1 MLGGMAVVRRSIVT
15 IVGLLI
21 VLGGIALMVLPG
33 PGILLVVVGLAVL
46 ATEYAWARDLL
57 GTAKEKAVKAQ
68 EEAVAS
74 PWRTGATVLFAVG
87 MIAVGVAMLLV
98 DDVRWPVYDG
108 LLDSFWKP
116 LTGGIVIVTS
126 VILLTTTA
134 LAVRDARSD
143 GPGWLG

>member
-1 MLGGMAVVRRSIVT
+1 MALVKRSIVT

-21 VLGGIALMVLPG
+21 VVGGIALMVLPG

-46 ATEYAWARDLL
+46 ATEYAWARNLL
-57 GTAKEKAVKAQ
+57 GAAKEKAVKAQ

-74 PWRTGATVLFAVG
+74 PWRTGATVIFALA
-87 MIAVGVAMLLV
+87 MIGAGVAMLLV
-98 DDVRWPVYDG
+98 EDVAWPAW
-108 LLDSFWKP
+108 DSLFDTFWTP

>member
-1 MLGGMAVVRRSIVT
+1 MAVLKRSIVT
-15 IVGLLI
+15 VVG
-21 VLGGIALMVLPG
+21 VLVVLVGVALMVLPG
-33 PGILLVVVGLAVL
+33 PGVLLVVVGLAIL

-57 GTAKEKAVKAQ
+57 GTAKEKALKAQ

-74 PWRTGATVLFAVG
+74 PWRTGATVLFGLVTA
-87 MIAVGVAMLLV
+87 ATGVAMLV
-98 DDVRWPVYDG
+98 VEDVAWPAWDTT
-108 LLDSFWKP
+108 LDAFWKP
-116 LTGGIVIVTS
+116 VTGAIVIVTS

>member
-1 MLGGMAVVRRSIVT
+1 MSVVKRSVVT
-15 IVGLLI
+15 LVGVLI
-21 VLGGIALMVLPG
+21 VASGVALMVLPG

-46 ATEYAWARDLL
+46 ATEYAWAQNLL

-74 PWRTGATVLFAVG
+74 PWRTWATVLFALG
-87 MIAVGVAMLLV
+87 MIGVGVAMLV
-98 DDVRWPVYDG
+98 VEDVPWPVGDG

-126 VILLTTTA
+126 MILLTTTA

>member
-1 MLGGMAVVRRSIVT
+1 MALVRRSIITV
-15 IVGLLI
+15 VGLLI
-21 VLGGIALMVLPG
+21 VAGGIALMVLPG

-46 ATEYAWARDLL
+46 ATEYAWARNLL

-74 PWRTGATVLFAVG
+74 PWRTGATVLFALG
-87 MIAVGVAMLLV
+87 MIGLGVAMIVV
-98 DDVRWPVYDG
+98 DDVSWPVWDRMI
-108 LLDSFWKP
+108 DSFWTP

-134 LAVRDARSD
+134 LALRDARSE

>member
-1 MLGGMAVVRRSIVT
+1 MALVKRSVVT
-15 IVGLLI
+15 IVGLL
-21 VLGGIALMVLPG
+21 VVAGGIALLVLPG

-57 GTAKEKAVKAQ
+57 GTAKEKALKAQ

-74 PWRTGATVLFAVG
+74 PWRTGATVLFAVA
-87 MIAVGVAMLLV
+87 MVGAGIAMLVV
-98 DDVRWPVYDG
+98 DDVPWPLWDG
-108 LLDSFWKP
+108 LLDSFWTP
-116 LTGGIVIVTS
+116 VTGGIVIVTS
-126 VILLTTTA
+126 AVLLTTTA

>member
-1 MLGGMAVVRRSIVT
+1 MSLVKRSVVTV
-15 IVGLLI
+15 VGLLI
-21 VLGGIALMVLPG
+21 VAGGLALMVLPG

-46 ATEYAWARDLL
+46 ATEYVWARNLL
-57 GTAKEKAVKAQ
+57 GAAKEKALKAQ

-74 PWRTGATVLFAVG
+74 PWRTASTVVFALG
-87 MIAVGVAMLLV
+87 MIVAGMAMIVV
-98 DDVRWPVYDG
+98 DDVSWPVWDG

-134 LAVRDARSD
+134 LAVRDTRSD

>member
-1 MLGGMAVVRRSIVT
+1 MAVVKRSIVT
-15 IVGLLI
+15 VVGVLI
-21 VLGGIALMVLPG
+21 VALGFALMVLPG
-33 PGILLVVVGLAVL
+33 PGILLVVIGLAVL

-74 PWRTGATVLFAVG
+74 PWRTGATVLFALG
-87 MIAVGVAMLLV
+87 MIATGVAMIVV
-98 DDVRWPVYDG
+98 DDVSWPVWDG

-134 LAVRDARSD
+134 LAIRDARSE
-143 GPGWLG
+143 GPGWLA

>member
-1 MLGGMAVVRRSIVT
+1 MLGGVALVKRSVVT

-21 VLGGIALMVLPG
+21 VAGGIALMVLPG

-46 ATEYAWARDLL
+46 ATEYAWARNLL
-57 GTAKEKAVKAQ
+57 GTAKEKAIKAQ

-74 PWRTGATVLFAVG
+74 PWRTGATVIFALG
-87 MIAVGVAMLLV
+87 MIAVGVAMLVV

-108 LLDSFWKP
+108 LLDSFWRP
-116 LTGGIVIVTS
+116 LTGGVVIVTS

>member
-1 MLGGMAVVRRSIVT
+1 MALVKRSIITV
-15 IVGLLI
+15 VGLLI

-46 ATEYAWARDLL
+46 ATEYAWAQNLL

-74 PWRTGATVLFAVG
+74 PWRTAATVLFAVG
-87 MIAVGVAMLLV
+87 MIAVGVAMLVV
-98 DDVRWPVYDG
+98 DDVPWPVYDG
-108 LLDSFWKP
+108 LLDSFWRP

>member
-1 MLGGMAVVRRSIVT
+1 MALVKRSIITV
-15 IVGLLI
+15 VGLLI

-46 ATEYAWARDLL
+46 ATEYAWARNLL

-74 PWRTGATVLFAVG
+74 PWRTGATVLFALG
-87 MIAVGVAMLLV
+87 MIGTGVAMIIV
-98 DDVRWPVYDG
+98 DDVAWPVWDG

-134 LAVRDARSD
+134 LALRDARSE

>member
-1 MLGGMAVVRRSIVT
+1 MAVVRRSIVT
-15 IVGLLI
+15 VVGLLI
-21 VLGGIALMVLPG
+21 LLGGIALMVLPG

-74 PWRTGATVLFAVG
+74 PWRTGATVLFALG
-87 MIAVGVAMLLV
+87 MIGAGVAMLVV
-98 DDVRWPVYDG
+98 DDVAWPVWDG
-108 LLDSFWKP
+108 MLDAFWKP

>member
-1 MLGGMAVVRRSIVT
+1 MALVKRSIITV
-15 IVGLLI
+15 VGLLI

-46 ATEYAWARDLL
+46 ATEYAWARNLL

-74 PWRTGATVLFAVG
+74 PWRTGATVLFALG
-87 MIAVGVAMLLV
+87 MIGTGVAMMVV
-98 DDVRWPVYDG
+98 DDVAWPVWDG

-134 LAVRDARSD
+134 LALRDARSE

>member
-1 MLGGMAVVRRSIVT
+1 MAVVRRSIVT

>member
-1 MLGGMAVVRRSIVT
+1 MALVRRSIVT
-15 IVGLLI
+15 IVGLL
-21 VLGGIALMVLPG
+21 VVVGGIALMVLPG

-57 GTAKEKAVKAQ
+57 GAAKEKAVQAQ

-74 PWRTGATVLFAVG
+74 PWRTWTTVLFALG
-87 MIAVGVAMLLV
+87 MIVTGVAMVVV
-98 DDVRWPVYDG
+98 DDVAWPVWDAM
-108 LLDSFWKP
+108 LDSFWRP

>member
-1 MLGGMAVVRRSIVT
+1 
-15 IVGLLI
+15 
-21 VLGGIALMVLPG
+21 
-33 PGILLVVVGLAVL
+33 
-46 ATEYAWARDLL
+46 
-57 GTAKEKAVKAQ
+57 
-68 EEAVAS
+68 
-74 PWRTGATVLFAVG
+74 FAVG

>member
-1 MLGGMAVVRRSIVT
+1 MAVVRRSIVT

-134 LAVRDARSD
+134 LAIRDARSE

>member
-1 MLGGMAVVRRSIVT
+1 MAVVRRSIVT
-15 IVGLLI
+15 VVGLLI
-21 VLGGIALMVLPG
+21 LLGGIALMVLPG

>member
-1 MLGGMAVVRRSIVT
+1 MAVVRRSIVT

-21 VLGGIALMVLPG
+21 VAGGIALMVLPG

-46 ATEYAWARDLL
+46 ATEYAWAQNLL

-74 PWRTGATVLFAVG
+74 PWRTAATVLFAVG
-87 MIAVGVAMLLV
+87 MIAVGVAMLVV
-98 DDVRWPVYDG
+98 DDVPWPVYDG

>member
-1 MLGGMAVVRRSIVT
+1 MKRSIITV
-15 IVGLLI
+15 VGLLI

-46 ATEYAWARDLL
+46 ATEYAWARNLL

-74 PWRTGATVLFAVG
+74 PWRTGATVLFALG
-87 MIAVGVAMLLV
+87 MIGTGVAMMVV
-98 DDVRWPVYDG
+98 DDVAWPVWDG

-134 LAVRDARSD
+134 LALRDARSE

>member
-1 MLGGMAVVRRSIVT
+1 MALVKRSIITV
-15 IVGLLI
+15 VGLLI

-74 PWRTGATVLFAVG
+74 PWRTGATVLFALG
-87 MIAVGVAMLLV
+87 MIGAGVAMIIV
-98 DDVRWPVYDG
+98 DDVPWPVWDS

-116 LTGGIVIVTS
+116 LTGGMVIVTS

-134 LAVRDARSD
+134 LALRDARSE

>member
-1 MLGGMAVVRRSIVT
+1 MAIVRRSIITV
-15 IVGLLI
+15 VGLLI
-21 VLGGIALMVLPG
+21 VAGGIALMVLPG

-46 ATEYAWARDLL
+46 ATEYAWARNLL

-74 PWRTGATVLFAVG
+74 PWRTGATVLFALG
-87 MIAVGVAMLLV
+87 MIVTGVAMMVV
-98 DDVRWPVYDG
+98 DDVAWPAYDS

-134 LAVRDARSD
+134 LALRDARSE

>member
-1 MLGGMAVVRRSIVT
+1 MAVVRRSIVT

-21 VLGGIALMVLPG
+21 VAGGIALMVLPG

-87 MIAVGVAMLLV
+87 MVAVGVAMLLV
-98 DDVRWPVYDG
+98 EDVRWPVYDG
-108 LLDSFWKP
+108 LLDSFWRP

>member
-1 MLGGMAVVRRSIVT
+1 MAVVRRSIVT

-21 VLGGIALMVLPG
+21 VAGGIALMVLPG

-46 ATEYAWARDLL
+46 ATEYAWAQNLL

-74 PWRTGATVLFAVG
+74 PWRTAATVLFAVG
-87 MIAVGVAMLLV
+87 MIAVGVAMLVV
-98 DDVRWPVYDG
+98 DDVPWPVYDG
-108 LLDSFWKP
+108 LLDSFWRP

>member
-1 MLGGMAVVRRSIVT
+1 MALVKRSIITV
-15 IVGLLI
+15 VGLLI

-46 ATEYAWARDLL
+46 ATEYAWARNLL

-74 PWRTGATVLFAVG
+74 PWRTGATVLFALG
-87 MIAVGVAMLLV
+87 MIGTGVAMIIV
-98 DDVRWPVYDG
+98 DDVAWPVWDG
-108 LLDSFWKP
+108 LLDSFWEP

-134 LAVRDARSD
+134 LALRDARSE

>member
-1 MLGGMAVVRRSIVT
+1 MT
-15 IVGLLI
+15 IVGLL
-21 VLGGIALMVLPG
+21 VVVGGIALMVLPG

-57 GTAKEKAVKAQ
+57 GAAKEKAVQAQ

-74 PWRTGATVLFAVG
+74 PWRTWTTVLFALG
-87 MIAVGVAMLLV
+87 MIVTGVAMVVV
-98 DDVRWPVYDG
+98 DDVAWPVWDAM
-108 LLDSFWKP
+108 LDSFWRP

>member
-1 MLGGMAVVRRSIVT
+1 MAIVRRSVITV
-15 IVGLLI
+15 VGLLI
-21 VLGGIALMVLPG
+21 VAGGIALMVLPG

-46 ATEYAWARDLL
+46 ATEYAWARNLL

-74 PWRTGATVLFAVG
+74 PWRTGATVLFALG
-87 MIAVGVAMLLV
+87 MIAVGVAMMVV
-98 DDVRWPVYDG
+98 DDVTWPFYDS
-108 LLDSFWKP
+108 LLDSFWTP

-134 LAVRDARSD
+134 LALRDARSE

>member
-1 MLGGMAVVRRSIVT
+1 MAVVRRSIVT

-21 VLGGIALMVLPG
+21 VAGGIALMVLPG

-57 GTAKEKAVKAQ
+57 GTAKEKAVRAQ

-87 MIAVGVAMLLV
+87 MVAVGVAMLLV

-108 LLDSFWKP
+108 LLDSFWRP

>member
-1 MLGGMAVVRRSIVT
+1 MAVVKRSIVT
-15 IVGLLI
+15 
-21 VLGGIALMVLPG
+21 VLGALVVALGIALMVLPG
-33 PGILLVVVGLAVL
+33 PGILLVVVGLAIL

-74 PWRTGATVLFAVG
+74 PWRTGATVLFALG
-87 MIAVGVAMLLV
+87 MIGAGVAMLVV
-98 DDVRWPVYDG
+98 DDVAWPVWDG
-108 LLDSFWKP
+108 MLDAFWKP